1 MAYFGVSNQIN
12 TPCGPPVCCSTRSHP
27 WPQGFGEDDFQLGL
41 PLYIPAH
48 KKTRIDLV
56 MKAYTVDA
64 TYPENAS
71 QQEKDQYY
79 KTVAD
84 YVTNKMSNL
93 NGFVIYDESSRT
105 EIDLPNGWTE
115 YSKKHSGSSKPD
127 PPPPGVHH

>member
-1 MAYFGVSNQIN
+1 
-12 TPCGPPVCCSTRSHP
+12 
-27 WPQGFGEDDFQLGL
+27 
-41 PLYIPAH
+41 
-48 KKTRIDLV
+48 